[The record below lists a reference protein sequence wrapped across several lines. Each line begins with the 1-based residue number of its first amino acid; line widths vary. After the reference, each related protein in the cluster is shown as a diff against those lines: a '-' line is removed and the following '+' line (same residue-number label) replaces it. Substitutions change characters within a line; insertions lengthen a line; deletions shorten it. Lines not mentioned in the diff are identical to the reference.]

1 MSASPRPAN
10 TVVNTRT
17 AAFLLVIVIV
27 LWGANW
33 PIMKVGLHYIP
44 ALTFAALRMALGAAI
59 MFAVNAATGRL
70 SLPSRND
77 WKIVLSVGTMQM
89 GGFLMLI
96 VSGLQ
101 FVPPGR
107 SSILAYTTS
116 LWVVPLASLLLGED
130 LPRLKL
136 LGFIVGIIGVGVMF
150 NPLGFDWSNPDVILG
165 NALLMLGALLWA
177 IQIVQVRGHRW
188 EGSPLTLAPWQ
199 FLVAACVITP
209 FAFYFDHGRTIQ
221 WGTAVGLILLYN
233 GPIATAFGFWAVLT
247 FTRALPAVTTSLGTL
262 GVPVVGLLLSAFF
275 LNEALTPTLVGGLI
289 LILAGLVLV
298 TLADRSRSSPAP
310 RQTSNS

>member
-1 MSASPRPAN
+1 MSDSPLSTN
-10 TVVNTRT
+10 SVVSTRT
-17 AAFLLVIVIV
+17 AASLLVVVIV

-33 PIMKVGLHYIP
+33 PIMKIGLHYMP
-44 ALTFAALRMALGAAI
+44 PLTFAALRMALGAAI

-96 VSGLQ
+96 ISGLE

-116 LWVVPLASLLLGED
+116 LWVVPFAALFLGER
-130 LPRLKL
+130 LSRLKL
-136 LGFIVGIIGVGVMF
+136 LGFIVGITGVGVMF
-150 NPLGFDWSNPDVILG
+150 NPLGFDWSDPDVILG
-165 NALLMLGALLWA
+165 NGLLMLGALLWA

-199 FLVAACVITP
+199 FLVATCVMTP
-209 FAFYFDHGRTIQ
+209 FALYFDHGRTID
-221 WGTAVGLILLYN
+221 WGAAVGLILFYN

-247 FTRALPAVTTSLGTL
+247 LTRALPAVTTSLGTL
-262 GVPVVGLLLSAFF
+262 GVPVVGLLLSALF
-275 LNEALTPTLVGGLI
+275 LKEALTATLVGGLV
-289 LILAGLVLV
+289 LILVGLTLL
-298 TLADRSRSSPAP
+298 TLADRARNASAS
-310 RQTSNS
+310 RQTSNN

>member
-1 MSASPRPAN
+1 VSESTQPTSAIASM
-10 TVVNTRT
+10 RT
-17 AAFLLVIVIV
+17 AALLLVVVIV

-33 PIMKVGLHYIP
+33 PVMKVGLHYMP
-44 ALTFAALRMALGAAI
+44 PLTFAAIRMALGAFI

-70 SLPSRND
+70 HLPSRND
-77 WKIVLSVGTMQM
+77 WKIVLSVGSMQM

-96 VSGLQ
+96 ISGLQ

-116 LWVVPLASLLLGED
+116 LWVVPLAAFFLSER
-130 LPRLKL
+130 LPKLKL
-136 LGFIVGIIGVGVMF
+136 LGFVIGIAGVGVMF

-165 NALLMLGALLWA
+165 NGLLMLGAVLWA
-177 IQIVQVRGHRW
+177 VQIVQVRGHRW

-199 FLVAACVITP
+199 FTVAACVITP
-209 FAFYFDHGRTIQ
+209 FAFYFDHGRSID
-221 WGTAVGLILLYN
+221 WGPTVGLILFYN

-247 FTRALPAVTTSLGTL
+247 VTRALPAVTTSLATL
-262 GVPVVGLLLSAFF
+262 GVPVVGLLLSALF
-275 LNEALTPTLVGGLI
+275 LNEALTVTLVGGLL

-298 TLADRSRSSPAP
+298 TLADRARSARTA
-310 RQTSNS
+310 RQTSNN